1 MVKFFLIF
9 RGFFFKNSAK
19 KNCKNFFNFP
29 RIFFQK
35 SREKKSR
42 EKNTPQKKSN
52 SSSSCNFIF
61 WTKLKNSPKIR
72 NFGDVL
78 ISAKVKF
85 AKKNYAKK
93 FCEIFDNCCKII
105 KCTFYSQTLA
115 STQPRGSPPK
125 FGQFIKMCGSRS
137 RGVRFFIRCDK

>member
-9 RGFFFKNSAK
+9 RGFFSKIPRK
-19 KNCKNFFNFP
+19 KIANFFLIF
-29 RIFFQK
+29 RGFFFQK

-78 ISAKVKF
+78 ISAKIKF

-93 FCEIFDNCCKII
+93 FCEIFDKCCKII

-137 RGVRFFIRCDK
+137 RGVRFFIRYDK